1 MENRI
6 VKFRSKESGTLNLHA
21 IPGHFATT
29 HSHINYYVDVT
40 SIKTRASEAKEA
52 AKILQTKMP
61 RGAYIDTIVC
71 MDGTQMIGAFLS
83 EEIEKEKAKIDS
95 KYLFKRK
102 KMQEKYDEMF
112 EQKKQ
117 ELDSEKEKQI
127 SLIKEKYE
135 QEKGKILETVLNNII
150 I

>member
-1 MENRI
+1 MDNILNKIIELDNTAKKRIMDIREKEENI
-6 VKFRSKESGTLNLHA
+6 ET
-21 IPGHFATT
+21 
-29 HSHINYYVDVT
+29 
-40 SIKTRASEAKEA
+40 
-52 AKILQTKMP
+52 
-61 RGAYIDTIVC
+61 YI
-71 MDGTQMIGAFLS
+71 S
-83 EEIEKEKAKIDS
+83 EEIEQEKAKIDS

>member
-1 MENRI
+1 MDNILNKIIELDNTAKKRIMDIREKEENI
-6 VKFRSKESGTLNLHA
+6 ET
-21 IPGHFATT
+21 
-29 HSHINYYVDVT
+29 
-40 SIKTRASEAKEA
+40 
-52 AKILQTKMP
+52 
-61 RGAYIDTIVC
+61 YI
-71 MDGTQMIGAFLS
+71 S

-135 QEKGKILETVLNNII
+135 QEKGKILETVLSNII